1 MGHQTATTTCPYT
14 PNERSSDSFRH
25 TPTPREDETAVTGGF
40 TARRTR
46 IPGAACARQLRRRAV
61 VVGQGGLQ
69 RRCRGA
75 VRRAAQRGQRQCG
88 EHFEHTARKGR
99 EEGMGRRPRRR
110 GAHARRRGHAR
121 RGMSGD
127 RGTGIP
133 SYPARGS
140 PRGCESI
147 PPYRTL
153 RCLHRGCA
161 FTVKTPSQRRH
172 DAARLRQAR
181 CRRS

>member
-1 MGHQTATTTCPYT
+1 MGHQTATTTYPYT

-25 TPTPREDETAVTGGF
+25 TPIPREDETAVTGSF

-46 IPGAACARQLRRRAV
+46 GFRARRAHV
-61 VVGQGGLQ
+61 SCGG
-69 RRCRGA
+69 A
-75 VRRAAQRGQRQCG
+75 PSWSVREEDCSGGVEEQCG
-88 EHFEHTARKGR
+88 EQRSEGSGNTASTSSTRLGR
-99 EEGMGRRPRRR
+99 LGRRSAEGMGRRPRRR

-153 RCLHRGCA
+153 RCPIH
-161 FTVKTPSQRRH
+161 TPHSRERE
-172 DAARLRQAR
+172 LF
-181 CRRS
+181 